1 MRGVDKEKRGPEE
14 SQPKQQAQRVR
25 HLQEENQ
32 RLRMKIGE
40 WENMEEMFWRRIGG
54 LEREVG

>member
-1 MRGVDKEKRGPEE
+1 MDKEKRGPEE